1 MRGRLTPM
9 SLPILPTISTVFIV
23 LSAVTVAIGWILIK
37 QRKIEAHKKT
47 MILAAVFAIIFFV
60 IYSSRTIFM
69 GNTSF
74 GGPEDIK
81 IYYTIFLIF
90 HIILATTGA
99 VFGLTTIWLG
109 YKENFKKHRKIGPI
123 TSIIWFFTAIT
134 GVAVYL
140 LLYVIYSGGETTS
153 VIKAIFGF

>member
-1 MRGRLTPM
+1 MG
-9 SLPILPTISTVFIV
+9 SLPILPTISTSFII
-23 LSAVTVAIGWILIK
+23 LSAAAIAIGWIQIK

-47 MILAAVFAIIFFV
+47 MLLAALFALFFFL
-60 IYSSRTIFM
+60 IYAARTIFI

-81 IYYTIFLIF
+81 IYYTLFLVF

-99 VFGLTTIWLG
+99 VFGIVTLLTG
-109 YKENFKKHRKIGPI
+109 YNNKLAKHRKLGPI

-140 LLYVIYSGGETTS
+140 LLYVFYKGGETTS
-153 VIKAIFGF
+153 VIKAILGF